1 MLVKFCGGEEDCN
14 VPLLKESIEVLS
26 RAAESRE
33 LRTSG
38 HGDLVARYTEIIARA
53 LQFASGGNR
62 RSGLCRAYSRRGKNF
77 CAGTHPE

>member
-1 MLVKFCGGEEDCN
+1 MLLKFCGGEEDCN

-38 HGDLVARYTEIIARA
+38 HGDLVARYTESCPGVEV
-53 LQFASGGNR
+53 ASGGNQ
-62 RSGLCRAYSRRGKNF
+62 RSGLCGANSRRGKNL
-77 CAGTHPE
+77 CAGAHPE